1 MSARVGLRPRQLG
14 EEHADGTRR
23 AYRALRRSLEARLA
37 PSWRSGRRMMDRAGC
52 VDGFA
57 SVNWSSCQK
66 GPKSISSIVALKALP
81 GRLASA
87 AGHEG

>member
-1 MSARVGLRPRQLG
+1 
-14 EEHADGTRR
+14 
-23 AYRALRRSLEARLA
+23 
-37 PSWRSGRRMMDRAGC
+37 MDRAGC
-52 VDGFA
+52 VDVFA
-57 SVNWSSCQK
+57 SVDWSSCQK